1 MSIIFK
7 FIKVFVCFCVLSM
20 LFCSLVIETILLSAK
35 INVQNKSNKKIVTM
49 KIEYMLYSK
58 GQGNKQMS
66 KRIYLAILILEI
78 VITAVGVTVS
88 FILNKHEPI
97 FAYKSNLSAYVA
109 IILAFL
115 AVINIVEILS
125 YAKIS
130 DSTIHTFFTSLCFL
144 LYYSTTKDIQG
155 VLELNYDI
163 SLNHTL
169 LEIFNFAFFHLTI
182 LSLFYFYNYQY
193 CKLNNKEVMT
203 ILSFSLLSTTSY
215 IAMHLTTKYS
225 YLSYLFYFPIEL
237 LLLLKIVLNVFSKN
251 KIDATF
257 CLTTGI
263 LFVITGLETFAI
275 LSQDLYKIKFFS
287 YLLFL

>member
-35 INVQNKSNKKIVTM
+35 INAQNKSNKKIVTI
-49 KIEYMLYSK
+49 KIKYMLYSK

-97 FAYKSNLSAYVA
+97 FAYKSNLTAYVA

-144 LYYSTTKDIQG
+144 LYYSTTKDI
-155 VLELNYDI
+155 
-163 SLNHTL
+163 
-169 LEIFNFAFFHLTI
+169 
-182 LSLFYFYNYQY
+182 
-193 CKLNNKEVMT
+193 
-203 ILSFSLLSTTSY
+203 
-215 IAMHLTTKYS
+215 
-225 YLSYLFYFPIEL
+225 
-237 LLLLKIVLNVFSKN
+237 
-251 KIDATF
+251 
-257 CLTTGI
+257 
-263 LFVITGLETFAI
+263 
-275 LSQDLYKIKFFS
+275 
-287 YLLFL
+287 